1 MSNHLVSKTLNLM
14 TVKEVAEILGL
25 DIRTVQLKV
34 KELFPD
40 IVANG
45 KITYLTQTQVTAV
58 KLRIQENGHL
68 ATSNDRSRLA
78 NMPKT
83 PLEEDLL
90 IQQAMQIQ
98 ANRVL
103 ILTQDNERMKN
114 RLKLQAPLVALAD
127 ESLRDVTTHFSITNA
142 GKQIGLSQTKIF
154 ALMNEKK
161 LLTASK
167 LPTQKALD
175 KGILTLR
182 TNVVCGKN
190 RPQAVMTMANIFNFK
205 FSYDK
210 DFK

>member
-1 MSNHLVSKTLNLM
+1 MNNHLIEQTLKLM

-45 KITYLTQTQVTAV
+45 KVTYLTQTQVTTV

-78 NMPKT
+78 DMPKT

-90 IQQAMQIQ
+90 IHQAMQIQ

-114 RLKLQAPLVALAD
+114 RLELQAPLVALAD
-127 ESLRDVTTHFSITNA
+127 ESIRDESTHFSIRDA
-142 GKQIGLSQTKIF
+142 GKQIGLNQTKMF
-154 ALMNEKK
+154 NLLRDRG
-161 LLTASK
+161 LLTK
-167 LPTQKALD
+167 GTLPTQKAIDLNL
-175 KGILTLR
+175 LTLR
-182 TNVVCGKN
+182 VNVVYGKN
-190 RPQAVMTMANIFNFK
+190 RPQAVMTMANICNFK
-205 FSYDK
+205 ETYQK
-210 DFK
+210 ALK